1 MAASSSLTLKAS
13 RPRGLARDLSGG
25 PGADAD
31 ACHHA
36 AQRRGAA
43 GRFDRGVALRLGAL
57 DELSTGLCLDSTHA
71 PRLGPCSRD
80 SRLSPG
86 LCSPKQI
93 TEPNN
98 LQLARIMQRWRSSS
112 GRLEGSSTPG
122 CSGMARRGHGAA
134 VVGRGSSARG
144 WGFTGEGDD
153 GAARPAAQIT
163 RRGMRASTSANIV

>member
-1 MAASSSLTLKAS
+1 MNHDLESTTAALIASGKGILAADETVPTLTKRFDTLGIQSTEES
-13 RPRGLARDLSGG
+13 RRTYREMLFTAPGLGEFISGAIMYDETIRQRSSGG
-25 PGADAD
+25 TPLAE
-31 ACHHA
+31 
-36 AQRRGAA
+36 
-43 GRFDRGVALRLGAL
+43 V
-57 DELSTGLCLDSTHA
+57 
-71 PRLGPCSRD
+71 
-80 SRLSPG
+80 
-86 LCSPKQI
+86 
-93 TEPNN
+93 
-98 LQLARIMQRWRSSS
+98 LARIMQRWRSSS